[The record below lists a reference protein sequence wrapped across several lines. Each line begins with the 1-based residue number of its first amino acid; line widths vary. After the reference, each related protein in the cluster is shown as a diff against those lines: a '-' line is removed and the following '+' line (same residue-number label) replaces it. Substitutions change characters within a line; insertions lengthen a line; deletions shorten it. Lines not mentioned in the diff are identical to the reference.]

1 MATAGKIGY
10 GTLLKRGNAASPE
23 VFTTLAEVRKIG
35 SFGSKAG
42 LVDMTNFDSANGFM
56 EYLAAMK
63 DGVQMTIECNFI
75 PTNATQGT
83 SSGMIADH
91 NAGTVRNFQ
100 LVLAGSLGTF
110 SFAGIVL
117 EWNVPSL
124 APQDAIT
131 VSFGVKITGTISYV

>member
-1 MATAGKIGY
+1 
-10 GTLLKRGNAASPE
+10 
-23 VFTTLAEVRKIG
+23 
-35 SFGSKAG
+35 
-42 LVDMTNFDSANGFM
+42 
-56 EYLAAMK
+56 
-63 DGVQMTIECNFI
+63 
-75 PTNATQGT
+75 
-83 SSGMIADH
+83 MISDH

-131 VSFGVKITGTISYV
+131 VTFGVKITGTISYV